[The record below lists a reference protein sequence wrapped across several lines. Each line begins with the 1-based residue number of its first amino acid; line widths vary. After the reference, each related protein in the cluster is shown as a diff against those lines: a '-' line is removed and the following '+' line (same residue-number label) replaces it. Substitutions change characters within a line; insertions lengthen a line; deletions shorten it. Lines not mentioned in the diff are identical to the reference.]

1 MIEKMK
7 RKVNNII
14 KVTNGMVI
22 LEDSAHQCFLIDESQ
37 LALVMNYFWVVDKRN
52 GYVKTSINGATV
64 YLHRFLMNV
73 TKGKVINHKNHNRND
88 NRLANLE
95 IVSPLDNA
103 RLRTIRSKTAK
114 TGYTNIT
121 KIDSGYLLQ
130 LSGNHI
136 GIYDTIIEA
145 LEAKISATKKLW
157 DIDLSEQI
165 KEEIEKLKYPV
176 HTLD

>member
-1 MIEKMK
+1 ME

-14 KVTNGMVI
+14 KVNDGMAI
-22 LEDSAHQCFLIDESQ
+22 LEDSAHQCFIIDESQ
-37 LALVMNYFWVVDKRN
+37 LANVMNYFWVVDPRN
-52 GYVKTSINGATV
+52 QYVKTSINSQTV

-73 TKGKVINHKNHNRND
+73 QKGKVVNHKNHRRND

-95 IVSPLDNA
+95 IVSPLENS

-114 TGYTNIT
+114 TGYTSIT

-130 LSGNHI
+130 LSGHHC
-136 GIYDTIIEA
+136 GIYPTIIEA

-165 KEEIEKLKYPV
+165 NKEIEAIKYPV

>member
-1 MIEKMK
+1 ME

-14 KVTNGMVI
+14 KVNDGMAI

-73 TKGKVINHKNHNRND
+73 PNGKVVNHKNHQRND
-88 NRLANLE
+88 NRLENLE
-95 IVSPLDNA
+95 IVSPLDNS

-121 KIDSGYLLQ
+121 QIGDGRYLLQ

-136 GIYDTIIEA
+136 GIYDSIVDA

-165 KEEIEKLKYPV
+165 NKEIEAIKYPV

>member
-1 MIEKMK
+1 ME
-7 RKVNNII
+7 RKINAII
-14 KVTNGMVI
+14 KVTNGTVI
-22 LEDSAHQCFLIDESQ
+22 LADSSNQCFLIDESQ
-37 LALVMNYFWVVDKRN
+37 LATVMNFYWCVDKVS

-136 GIYDTIIEA
+136 GIYDTIIDA
-145 LEAKISATKKLW
+145 LTAKISAAKKLW
-157 DIDLSEQI
+157 NLDLEKEI
-165 KEEIEKLKYPV
+165 NEEIEKLKYPV

>member
-1 MIEKMK
+1 ME

-14 KVTNGMVI
+14 KVNDGMAI

-52 GYVKTSINGATV
+52 GYVKTTINGATV

-73 TKGKVINHKNHNRND
+73 PKGKVINHINHNRND
-88 NRLANLE
+88 NRLENLE
-95 IVSPLDNA
+95 IVTPLENA

-136 GIYDTIIEA
+136 GIYPTIIEA
-145 LEAKISATKKLW
+145 LKAKISSAKKLW
-157 DIDLSEQI
+157 NLDLEKEI
-165 KEEIEKLKYPV
+165 NEEIEKLKYPV